1 VSAPKKNSSG
11 GGARR
16 RGGHDEEH
24 AEHENEERWL
34 LTYADMITLLM
45 VLFIVMFAM
54 SQVDQRK
61 FMQLKNGLASGF
73 GAPVAMLSG
82 GSGMLD
88 VGGAIAPDTVNLA
101 GQAGGRGAS
110 SAKDTINPAAVA
122 QLATATEKAQVEA
135 EAKKLQQAQQALQK
149 AIQKAGL
156 RNGATLRFD
165 ERGLVV
171 TIATDKVL
179 FENGSAVLRLDG
191 ERILNAVAPVLRGLP
206 NKLSV
211 DGHTN
216 SIPISTAQYADNWDL
231 SVARATGVLRYL
243 AVAHDLPMSR
253 MSATGFA
260 DTRPLLAD
268 ESAKAMV
275 VNRRVEIVVL
285 AAVDD
290 AAGRAIAAL
299 GNGSTAA
306 PGATRTVTASP
317 STSSIPTSSPSPSSI
332 PTSSSTPAGA
342 SGSDG
347 HGTG

>member
-1 VSAPKKNSSG
+1 MSAPKQG
-11 GGARR
+11 GGGHGGARR
-16 RGGHDEEH
+16 RHGGHDEEH

-82 GSGMLD
+82 GDAMLD
-88 VGGAIAPDTVNLA
+88 PGGAIAPDSINLA
-101 GQAGGRGAS
+101 GQAGGRGS
-110 SAKDTINPAAVA
+110 SNATDAINAAAVA
-122 QLATATEKAQVEA
+122 QLATATEKAAVAQ

-149 AIQKAGL
+149 ALQAAGL
-156 RNGATLRFD
+156 KNGATFRFD

-179 FENGSAVLRLDG
+179 FDSGSATLLPEGRQILDALG
-191 ERILNAVAPVLRGLP
+191 PVLRALP
-206 NKLSV
+206 NQLSI

-216 SIPISTAQYADNWDL
+216 SLPIHTAQFPSNWEL
-231 SVARATGVLRYL
+231 SSARAIGVLRYL
-243 AVAHDLPMSR
+243 ASSQHLPVTR
-253 MSATGFA
+253 MSETGFA
-260 DTRPLLAD
+260 DSRPRI
-268 ESAKAMV
+268 EGTGAKALV

-299 GNGSTAA
+299 GNG
-306 PGATRTVTASP
+306 
-317 STSSIPTSSPSPSSI
+317 
-332 PTSSSTPAGA
+332 AG
-342 SGSDG
+342 GG
-347 HGTG
+347 GGGGN

>member
-1 VSAPKKNSSG
+1 MSAPKKRPAGGHSH

-54 SQVDQRK
+54 SQVDQHK
-61 FMQLKNGLASGF
+61 FMALKTGLAAGF

-82 GSGMLD
+82 GTGMLD
-88 VGGAIAPDTVNLA
+88 VGGSIAPDSINLA
-101 GQAGGRGAS
+101 GQAGGKGS
-110 SAKDTINPAAVA
+110 SSTNDTINPAAVA
-122 QLATATEKAQVEA
+122 QLASATEQAQVAQEA
-135 EAKKLQQAQQALQK
+135 QKLQAAQKALQQALQ
-149 AIQKAGL
+149 QAGL
-156 RNGATLRFD
+156 KSGATFRYD

-179 FENGSAVLRLDG
+179 FASGSAVLLPEGETILDA
-191 ERILNAVAPVLRGLP
+191 LAPVLRSLP

-216 SIPISTAQYADNWDL
+216 SLPIDTAQFPSNWEL
-231 SVARATGVLRYL
+231 STIRATGVLRYL
-243 AVAHDLPMSR
+243 AAHDNIPVTR

-260 DTRPLLAD
+260 DTHPLVTGD
-268 ESAKAMV
+268 SPRAMV
-275 VNRRVEIVVL
+275 VNRRVEIVVI

-290 AAGRAIAAL
+290 AAGRAIA
-299 GNGSTAA
+299 
-306 PGATRTVTASP
+306 
-317 STSSIPTSSPSPSSI
+317 SI
-332 PTSSSTPAGA
+332 G
-342 SGSDG
+342 SGSSG
-347 HGTG
+347 SGGG